1 MPKLFLSTW
10 IQIVALFLML
20 PLSAWAS
27 EKITLQL
34 RWVPQAQFAGYYV
47 AAAKGYYKAEGLDV
61 VIQPGG
67 PNINT
72 LQVLAK
78 NQADILVSHLTDVL
92 VAREAGTPM
101 VHVAQIFNRAGLML
115 TCKKSSGVN
124 TPKDLKGKTLGV
136 WYGGTESAF
145 FSWMSKLGL
154 KPDADFKVLKQGYNV
169 EPLLKDQAAC
179 ISTMLYN
186 EYWQIIDAG
195 IKEKDLTTFFYEDQ
209 GVATLED
216 GLYVMNQRLNDPAFV
231 ARMGKFLRASIK
243 GWNDAVKNPDEAARI
258 VVAADKSGKA
268 AFKTQKRQMENVAEL
283 ITYANTPKMGYLEQ
297 PAYDRT
303 VQVLMSGGPN
313 ALLKKNPGQSAY
325 SRAVW
330 QAAQK

>member
-1 MPKLFLSTW
+1 MRNLIRSWLA
-10 IQIVALFLML
+10 ALTCLL
-20 PLSAWAS
+20 LIPLSSWAS
-27 EKITLQL
+27 DKITLQL

-67 PNINT
+67 PNVKT
-72 LQVLAK
+72 LQVLSTNK
-78 NQADILVSHLTDVL
+78 ADVLVSHLTDVL

-101 VHVAQIFNRAGLML
+101 VHIAQIFNRAGLML

-145 FSWMSKLGL
+145 FSWMGKLGL
-154 KPDADFKVLKQGYNV
+154 KPDVDFKVLKQGYNV

-186 EYWQIIDAG
+186 EYWQLMDAG

-216 GLYVMNQRLNDPAFV
+216 GLYVMEQRLKDPAFV

-243 GWNDAVKNPDEAARI
+243 GWNDAVKNPEEAARI

-268 AFKTQKRQMENVAEL
+268 DFKIQKRQMENVAEL
-283 ITYANTPKMGYLEQ
+283 ITYANSPKMGYLEQ

-303 VQVLMSGGPN
+303 IKVLMSGGAN
-313 ALLKKNPGQSAY
+313 ALLKKDPGNSAY